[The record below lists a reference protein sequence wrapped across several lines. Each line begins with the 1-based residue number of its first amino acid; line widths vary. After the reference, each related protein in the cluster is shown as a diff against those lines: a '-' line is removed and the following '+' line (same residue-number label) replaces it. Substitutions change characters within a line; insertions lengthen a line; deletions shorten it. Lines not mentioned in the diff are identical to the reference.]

1 MPKVE
6 GGNLDKCMEIC
17 LGDDKLK
24 GEYPSVGKRQQIC
37 YAACAQKYDVK
48 ESTYEE
54 YLVNKNK

>member
-6 GGNLDKCMEIC
+6 GGNLDRCMEIC

-24 GEYPSVGKRQQIC
+24 DEYPSAEKRQDVC
-37 YAACAQKYDVK
+37 YAACAQKYGATEK
-48 ESTYEE
+48 TYQE